1 MTAQHRHGSDV
12 ATSSTGFKAAAW
24 HRDLMARNRLIALL
38 RAEIRVSATAALRL
52 HRVTPLSLIR
62 QPGIGRR
69 LSRCH
74 PNEPNELFLGP
85 CEIRPDRPCSGFR
98 RRAG

>member
-38 RAEIRVSATAALRL
+38 RAEIRVSETDAFRL
-52 HRVTPLSLIR
+52 HRVTQITLTR

-69 LSRCH
+69 LSRCC
-74 PNEPNELFLGP
+74 PN
-85 CEIRPDRPCSGFR
+85 
-98 RRAG
+98 